1 VSHGVSLALSG
12 EPTVFIRGHIGLLA
26 RSRIFVSRILNN
38 LSLCNNRHRAT
49 SLAAVKISQR
59 RTGKLMSTA
68 PQVESTSFV
77 APTWNAIREAHARIA
92 SRIHRTPVLT
102 SHSLDAIAGAQFFF
116 KCDNFQKTG
125 SFKIRGA
132 ANAILSLTD
141 AEAAHG
147 IVTPSSGNHGAAV
160 ACAAAWRGVPAYIV
174 MPKNAPAVK
183 CRAVE
188 SYGGRITFSEP
199 TVTSRQETSA
209 RVQAETGAILIHPY
223 DNDRIITGQATA
235 AKELLEEIPDLD
247 AVFTPV
253 SGGGLLSGTCLSAK
267 AIRPEIRVIG
277 CEPAR
282 ADDAYRSLAT
292 GILQSLDSSDTIA
305 DGLRASL
312 APRTFAILRRHLD
325 RVLLVSEEEIIGAM
339 RLVWERMKIIIEPSS
354 AVAIAPLLRPGAVA
368 ELNLA
373 ARADGAPPKLGII
386 FSGGNVDFSAVP
398 F

>member
-1 VSHGVSLALSG
+1 
-12 EPTVFIRGHIGLLA
+12 
-26 RSRIFVSRILNN
+26 
-38 LSLCNNRHRAT
+38 
-49 SLAAVKISQR
+49 
-59 RTGKLMSTA
+59 MSTA
-68 PQVESTSFV
+68 PQVESPNYQP
-77 APTWNAIREAHARIA
+77 PTWDAIREAHARIA
-92 SRIHRTPVLT
+92 PRIHRTPVLT

-141 AEAAHG
+141 DEAAHG

-174 MPKNAPAVK
+174 MPKNAPPIK

-188 SYGGRITFSEP
+188 SYGGNITFSEP
-199 TVTSRQETSA
+199 TMTSRHETCA
-209 RVQAETGAILIHPY
+209 RVQAETGAMLIHPY

-235 AKELLEEIPDLD
+235 AKELLEEVPDLD
-247 AVFTPV
+247 AVFAPV

-267 AIRPEIRVIG
+267 AIRPDIGVFG

-282 ADDAYRSLAT
+282 ADDAYRSLISGT
-292 GILQSLDSSDTIA
+292 LQSLDSSDTIA

-325 RVLLVSEEEIIGAM
+325 RVLLGQRRGDYCLDADGLGTHEDHYRTQQRRSHRSAPPRGCRRRTQAAGPTRWRPGETRRYFLRGQC
-339 RLVWERMKIIIEPSS
+339 RLFRS
-354 AVAIAPLLRPGAVA
+354 ALLRQA
-368 ELNLA
+368 
-373 ARADGAPPKLGII
+373 GILLLFLSRTRCATQI
-386 FSGGNVDFSAVP
+386 FRSCSAIRKNGLRYLP
-398 F
+398 SL